1 MPRRSHKSIIK
12 DRFLSIKEKAIGYDT
27 LKITMADG
35 TQYFIFLH
43 NVTLEGKVLDL
54 GKANIK
60 LALDDIK
67 DLRIIVQN
75 S

>member
-1 MPRRSHKSIIK
+1 MPRRSHISIIK
-12 DRFLSIKEKAIGYDT
+12 DRFLSIKSKAIGYDT
-27 LKITMADG
+27 LEITMTDG

-43 NVTLEGKVLDL
+43 NVTLESKMLDL

-60 LALDDIK
+60 LALKDIK
-67 DLRIIVQN
+67 DVRIIVQN

>member
-1 MPRRSHKSIIK
+1 
-12 DRFLSIKEKAIGYDT
+12 
-27 LKITMADG
+27 MADG

-67 DLRIIVQN
+67 DIRIIVQN